1 MKEFSSPEYILFFN
15 SLYFTLFACV
25 VIILMLFMSIRSRK
39 NQRTQYSVISG
50 FFLLGFITTR
60 FLQTIS
66 YSTELAERLSDL
78 KFLWIICILFV
89 QLIYYAKTNYAL
101 VVFLGA
107 LVVISGIS
115 YDQKFSE
122 YFHILT
128 LLVNGILI
136 YFIVA
141 LVILCGWDTYVVIH
155 RRKKDQMNQINTVGA
170 LERFDKYNV
179 YEVMCINGGLIIVV
193 LCLLTGVLFPSDFPI
208 EDLGLIS
215 YMCLVVV
222 TFLFFMPQVKIPF
235 GYSQILSNMLDTV
248 VVVDEKNTLLY
259 VNESKCKTFF
269 NFERSVDFDSIMQS
283 VVGTKCREIAFGVD
297 QKQLNF
303 HTKDGEQ
310 KALMIFR
317 KVILRKNKTI
327 GYIITINDCSHL
339 EAMIV
344 EKEIQKNDLDVLK
357 YELTKYS
364 QTSKNLLA
372 EKQRN
377 RLLIEVQNELGHYLV
392 ELAKHIKHVLEL
404 VEDEEITALEKQPRV
419 HDAIE
424 IGIVI
429 AKANL
434 AKIRETVIKYRSSY
448 NIKKEQEDDKS
459 TFSG

>member
-1 MKEFSSPEYILFFN
+1 MSEFSSPEYILFFN

-25 VIILMLFMSIRSRK
+25 VVILMLFMSIRSRK

-66 YSTELAERLSDL
+66 YSTELEQRFSSLT
-78 KFLWIICILFV
+78 FLWIVCILFI
-89 QLIYYAKTNYAL
+89 QLIYYAKTNYPLIIFSAVL
-101 VVFLGA
+101 VIVSA
-107 LVVISGIS
+107 VS
-115 YDQKFSE
+115 YDQTIRE
-122 YFHILT
+122 YFHVQS
-128 LLVNGILI
+128 LLVNGIRM
-136 YFIVA
+136 YFIVT
-141 LVILCGWDTYVVIH
+141 LFILCTWDTYVVIH
-155 RRKKDQMNQINTVGA
+155 TNKKNPINTIGV
-170 LERFDKYNV
+170 LERLDKYKV
-179 YEVMCINGGLIIVV
+179 YEVMCINGGLIIVL
-193 LCLLTGVLFPSDFPI
+193 LCLLVGVLIPSDFPI

-248 VVVDEKNTLLY
+248 VVIDEKNTLLY
-259 VNESKCKTFF
+259 VNDSKCKTFF
-269 NFERSVDFDSIMQS
+269 NFEQSVDFDSIIQS
-283 VVGTKCREIAFGVD
+283 VNGSKCREIHFGAD

-303 HTKDGEQ
+303 YSINGEQ

-317 KVILRKNKTI
+317 KVILRDNKII

-339 EAMIV
+339 ETMIV
-344 EKEIQKNDLDVLK
+344 EKEIQKNDLDLLK

-392 ELAKHIKHVLEL
+392 ELAKHITQVLQL
-404 VEDEEITALEKQPRV
+404 VEDEEITASEKQPRV
-419 HDAIE
+419 HESIE
-424 IGIVI
+424 TGIMM

-434 AKIRETVIKYRSSY
+434 TKIRETVIKYRSSY